1 MKAYMVKRQA
11 LVYINFYVE
20 AESEEEVMDKMDQL
34 EAGED
39 VSRLFEIGT
48 VFEGWAEER
57 GEYEIEYE
65 EGAEEGEY

>member
-11 LVYINFYVE
+11 LVYVNFYVE

-34 EAGED
+34 EAGDD

-48 VFEGWAEER
+48 VFDEWTEKR

>member
-20 AESEEEVMDKMDQL
+20 GESEEEVMDKMDQL

-48 VFEGWAEER
+48 VFDEWTEKR

>member
-11 LVYINFYVE
+11 IVYYNFYVE
-20 AESEEEVMDKMDQL
+20 AESEEEVMDKMERL

-48 VFEGWAEER
+48 VFDEWTEKR